1 MKRLYIVRHGA
12 AQSSYEAG
20 SDFARRL
27 TPQGFARVE
36 AVSRWLQAQP
46 DTVAPERLVASAAP
60 RAWETATIYAETF
73 ALCDSACAKVRE
85 LYSGG
90 ANDYLNF
97 LTRSLPD
104 DISCAMVVGHNPAVS
119 ELLAA
124 VTGAMAGDYRMRK
137 GDAACMVFDVPED
150 ASWEEVYTVDGKL
163 ERYIISS
170 AI

>member
-73 ALCDSACAKVRE
+73 ALCDSACAKVKE